1 MMKKRNRPARAAPL
15 ILLGGGC
22 LCLLAACGSPGSESG
37 SPDAEIAAPENIR
50 LDGFRLL
57 WDESPGAEFYTVEIN
72 GVSYTSQDPSL
83 DVSLLFTP
91 GASYDLTVT
100 AEANGDFASSD
111 FSCSA
116 PSSTPGLTYTPYE
129 NGYALTGC
137 KNFSG
142 EWVVIPDTYLGKPV
156 LAVSQYAFGHGLIA
170 AEWTPPE
177 EYLPIEGVRFSVW
190 LETIADSAFNSCPNL
205 RYVSLPGSV
214 SSVGTLAFEGC
225 AIEEL
230 VLPESVQTVGVS
242 AFYSCP
248 IKKLVLPDTP
258 LSVGTQAFSRT
269 SIAEVSLPDD
279 VRLGANVFANTPL
292 YENAPEGAV
301 VFGKVLYGWKGG
313 MPAGTVIDD
322 LPDDLR
328 SVAEEAF
335 SGFDTLA
342 GIELPDSVTFIGKRA
357 FANTGL
363 ESIDLPD
370 SLTVIEGGAFGG
382 CAALAEVSMPD
393 VSYIGDG
400 AFGGCTS
407 LSEIRLPDSLSAAGN
422 SLFSGCTALVSVQL
436 PEGLQSIGDSAF
448 QGCAALAG
456 IDLPDGLRS
465 IGNHAFEGCAALGS
479 VQLPDSLQSVGEYTF
494 ADCSSLQSA
503 DFGSAL
509 SSIGNYAFRG
519 TALTSLDLPR
529 TVASVGIGAFRDCPA
544 LKEVTLSGNAEMG
557 MSVFAGSALE
567 SVTFLPGT
575 SAVGDNAFEGCA
587 QLTEVVLPDGVSE
600 IGHAAFRDCTS
611 LREIDLPDSVVS
623 VGRYAF
629 RGTALQNFALPEN
642 VREIGIG
649 AFQNCAELESV
660 TLPASL
666 QSVGRN
672 AFSGCENLSAVY
684 YAGDEAGWAEIC
696 ENIALP
702 EGAQIYFTGASDAA
716 EESALPASL
725 PAVAQKRKYMAC

>member
-1 MMKKRNRPARAAPL
+1 MMKKRNRPARAALL

-22 LCLLAACGSPGSESG
+22 LCLLAACGSQGSESG

-156 LAVSQYAFGHGLIA
+156 LAVSQYAFGHGLIVVG
-170 AEWTPPE
+170 WTPPE
-177 EYLPIEGVRFSVW
+177 EYLTIEGVRFPVW

-214 SSVGTLAFEGC
+214 SSVGAFAFEWC

-230 VLPESVQTVGVS
+230 ELPESVQTVGDC

-248 IKKLVLPDTP
+248 IEKLVLPDTP
-258 LSVGTQAFSRT
+258 LSVGMQAFART

-370 SLTVIEGGAFGG
+370 SLTVVEGGAFGG
-382 CAALAEVSMPD
+382 CAALAE
-393 VSYIGDG
+393 
-400 AFGGCTS
+400 
-407 LSEIRLPDSLSAAGN
+407 IRLPDSLSAAEN

-587 QLTEVVLPDGVSE
+587 QLTEVVLPEGVSE

-611 LREIDLPDSVVS
+611 LQEIDLPDSVVS

-629 RGTALQNFALPEN
+629 RGTALQNFVLPEN

-684 YAGDEAGWAEIC
+684 YASDEAGWAEIC

-702 EGAQIYFTGASDAA
+702 EGAQIYFTGTSDAA
-716 EESALPASL
+716 EESAL